1 MSLRRVVLIRHAKA
15 ADGNVDVE
23 RPLTKR
29 GQRDAAQ
36 IGAALARLRLAPDR
50 VVVSPA
56 RRAGQTWEDASA
68 ALPDG
73 PAPVVDARIYDNTLD
88 ALLDLIRD
96 TPPDV
101 QTVVM
106 VGHNP
111 SIEELAHALD
121 DEEGDSAVRTS
132 LASGCPTSSIAVFTL
147 STPFADIAPSSAT
160 LTHFERPH
168 DQS

>member
-23 RPLTKR
+23 RALTNR

-36 IGAALARLRLAPDR
+36 IGAALARLEVAPDR

-56 RRAGQTWEDASA
+56 RRAGQTWEHASA
-68 ALPDG
+68 ALPDSL
-73 PAPVVDARIYDNTLD
+73 APVVDARIYDNDLD
-88 ALLDLIRD
+88 ALLDVIRH

-101 QTVVM
+101 QTVAL

-121 DEEGDSAVRTS
+121 DEEGDAAARTS
-132 LASGCPTSSIAVFTL
+132 LASGYPTSGVAVFTL
-147 STPFADIAPSSAT
+147 PAPFADVEPNCAT
-160 LTHFERPH
+160 LTHFERPR
-168 DQS
+168 DQR